1 MSVWRHLNYGLRN
14 LLRRPVRDRDVT
26 DEVEQYFE
34 EAEAEL
40 RSRGLSAK
48 DARRAA
54 RLEAGNMTVVK
65 ERVNS
70 YGWENAARSLGGD
83 LRYAARQLRK
93 HPVFTLTATLT
104 LALGIGANTTIFS
117 LIDQALVQALPVRD
131 PGRLVVLSF
140 AGARPGHLH
149 SEGESTEGHQHEF
162 SYPMYRDLR
171 DQNTVLSGLIAESP
185 LTLGVT
191 WNNHAESVRAE
202 MVSGNYF
209 ATLGVQ
215 PAAGRLFVDGDETA
229 PGANLVAVLSFDYWK
244 THLAE
249 APVVGKT
256 LLVNGL
262 PFTITGVSAPGFHS
276 MVWGHMPDVFVPL
289 SMEQVLTPEWQYLND
304 RQSYWIYVA
313 GRLKPNVKRELA
325 EASLNTLFLA
335 LRASEFTQLRDQS
348 AKARQEF
355 IAQAHLNVEA
365 GANGFSPLR
374 GELEMPLAIIMGMVL
389 LVIGMAVV
397 NVASLLLV
405 RAAARTREFSVRSAL
420 GATGRQVLQQLLSEG
435 MLLGLVGAAL
445 GLAIAPGALR
455 LLIHW
460 ISAGSGGRIPF
471 TATLDWRVLGCTLG
485 VTVLASLLF
494 SLAPALQF
502 RNPRLAEAMQQR
514 TGTGTG
520 GSLKFR
526 RTCVALQ
533 IGLSLLLM
541 VAAGLFV
548 RTIDNLRHVHTGFA
562 TDHLLAFDMNP
573 LLAGYPSTG
582 IVPVEQ
588 KVLDAVG
595 ALPGVR
601 SAGATNDTDLA
612 DSGISGDMVPAGYT
626 SKPDEEFDVEL
637 PWVSD
642 GYLQT
647 LGVPL
652 VAGRYFN
659 TADTGTSQRVAIIN
673 QSFAKHYFGSV
684 QEALGHHVYRPNKAG
699 TDATIVGVV
708 RDVKHESVRDPAT
721 ATCYTLFTQ
730 GTRQTG
736 LTFYVRT
743 WQEPDAMA
751 ASIHAMI
758 AGIDTKLIVNNLRTM
773 AEEIDTNLLAER
785 AIAMLAT
792 AFGLLATLLAGIG
805 LYGILA
811 YSTAQRTH
819 EIGIRMALGARRG
832 TVVGLILREVLLLA
846 GGAILA
852 TIPLAMLATR
862 AVRSQL
868 FGVSVADPVVYGTGI
883 LTICVVA
890 ALAGFIPARRAA
902 TIDPARALR
911 TE

>member
-1 MSVWRHLNYGLRN
+1 MSLWRQLTHGFRN
-14 LLRRPVRDRDVT
+14 LTHRGARTRDVA

-40 RSRGLSAK
+40 RSRGLTAK

-54 RLEAGNMTVVK
+54 RLEAGNTAVVK
-65 ERVNS
+65 ERVS
-70 YGWENAARSLGGD
+70 GYGWENAARSFAGD
-83 LRYAARQLRK
+83 LRYAGRQLRK
-93 HPVFTLTATLT
+93 HPVFTLTVTLT
-104 LALGIGANTTIFS
+104 LALGIGANATIFS
-117 LIDQALVQALPVRD
+117 LIDQALVQALPVHD

-140 AGARPGHLH
+140 AGARPGHTS
-149 SEGESTEGHQHEF
+149 SEGGSTAAHQHEF
-162 SYPMYRDLR
+162 SYPMYHDLR
-171 DQNTVLSGLIAESP
+171 DRNTVLSGLAAESP
-185 LTLGVT
+185 LKLGVT
-191 WNNHAESVRAE
+191 WNNHAESVPAE

-209 ATLGVQ
+209 QTLGVR
-215 PAAGRLFVDGDETA
+215 PAVGRLFVAGDEGA
-229 PGANLVAVLSFDYWK
+229 PGGNPVAVLSFDYWK

-262 PFTITGVSAPGFHS
+262 PFTITGVAAPGFHS
-276 MVWGHMPDVFVPL
+276 MVWGHTPDVFVPL
-289 SMEQVLTPEWQYLND
+289 SMEEVLTPEWKYLND
-304 RQSYWIYVA
+304 RRSYWIDLV
-313 GRLKPNVKRELA
+313 GRLKPNVTREQA
-325 EASLNTLFLA
+325 EASLNTLFVA
-335 LRASEFTQLRDQS
+335 LRASEFSLQHDQS
-348 AKARQEF
+348 AKARREF
-355 IAQAHLNVEA
+355 ITRAHLNLEA

-374 GELEMPLAIIMGMVL
+374 GELRMPLTIMMGMVL
-389 LVIGMAVV
+389 LVIGMVVV

-405 RAAARTREFSVRSAL
+405 RAAARSREFSVRYAL
-420 GATGRQVLQQLLSEG
+420 GATGRQVLQQLLAEG
-435 MLLGLVGAAL
+435 LLLGLLGAAL
-445 GLAIAPGALR
+445 GVAITPEALR

-460 ISAGSGGRIPF
+460 TSAGSGGGIPF
-471 TATLDWRVLGCTLG
+471 AATLDWRVLGFTLG

-502 RNPRLAEAMQQR
+502 RNPKLAEAMQQR
-514 TGTGTG
+514 AGTGTG

-548 RTIDNLRHVHTGFA
+548 RTIDNLRHVQTGFA
-562 TDHLLAFDMNP
+562 TDHLLAFDLNP
-573 LLAGYPSTG
+573 SLAGYPATG

-588 KVLDAVG
+588 RVLDAVG

-612 DSGISGDMVPAGYT
+612 DDDITGDILPAGYT
-626 SKPDEEFDVEL
+626 AKTDEEFDVEL

-647 LGVPL
+647 LEVPL
-652 VAGRYFN
+652 VTGRYFN
-659 TADTGTSQRVAIIN
+659 AGDTATSQRVAIIN
-673 QSFAKHYFGSV
+673 ESFAKHFFGGT
-684 QEALGHHVYRPNKAG
+684 QKALGHHVYRPNKAN

-708 RDVKHESVRDPAT
+708 RDVKHASVRDPAI
-721 ATCYTLFTQ
+721 ATCYTLFSQ
-730 GTRQTG
+730 ATRQTG

-743 WQEPDAMA
+743 WQQPEAMA
-751 ASIHAMI
+751 TSIHAAI
-758 AGIDTKLIVNNLRTM
+758 GGIDTKLIVGNLRTM
-773 AEEIDTNLLAER
+773 TEEIDGTLLAER
-785 AIAMLAT
+785 AIAMLAA
-792 AFGLLATLLAGIG
+792 AFGLLAMLLAGIG

-819 EIGIRMALGARRG
+819 EIGIRMALGAQRG
-832 TVVGLILREVLLLA
+832 TVVGLILREVLVLT

-852 TIPLAMLATR
+852 TVPVAMLATR
-862 AVRSQL
+862 VVKSQL
-868 FGVSVADPVVYGTGI
+868 YGVSVADPIVYGAGI
-883 LTICVVA
+883 LTICLVA
-890 ALAGFIPARRAA
+890 AMAGFVPARRAA